1 MTETEQRHTMSLSD
15 LRVLSDLSIYNCLN
29 FGPYEFIIYEDQKK
43 VAHPGDDEARK
54 YTNIQVAQEAA
65 QLAGGLE
72 ALGIQKGDRIIVMMI
87 NSPEVLISYQGIARA
102 GGIIIP
108 VLPLLKGPELRYIAE
123 NSGARAIITSS
134 VLLPLLR
141 HALVDLPNLQHIIST
156 GTIEDEGQGH
166 DKLPSYMVHAYK
178 DVLAVGADLSAS
190 PPGVSPDDTAVILYT
205 SGTTGNSASGPCLWS
220 GCHQRRLPGG
230 CYHHHASPLRYN
242 SRFFRN

>member
-1 MTETEQRHTMSLSD
+1 MTETEQRRSMSLSD

-29 FGPYEFIIYEDQKK
+29 FGPYEFIIYEDQQE
-43 VAHPGDDEARK
+43 VRK
-54 YTNIQVAQEAA
+54 YGNIQVAQEAA

-72 ALGIQKGDRIIVMMI
+72 ALGIRKGDRIIVMMI

-141 HALVDLPNLQHIIST
+141 HALVDLPDLQHIIST
-156 GTIEDEGQGH
+156 GTIEDEGQGQ
-166 DKLPSYMVHAYK
+166 DKPTSYRVHAYK
-178 DVLAVGADLSAS
+178 DVLAGGSRVPIDRARG
-190 PPGVSPDDTAVILYT
+190 DDEY
-205 SGTTGNSASGPCLWS
+205 
-220 GCHQRRLPGG
+220 
-230 CYHHHASPLRYN
+230 
-242 SRFFRN
+242 